1 MKTIK
6 PFNFSQEIHGV
17 QVKPLSESGMEV
29 KIRYNGLLVNSGASD
44 VSMHYGFGEPDSWRS
59 VDTANMERSTE
70 GFETSVSMAENQLN
84 FCFRDAVSN
93 WDNNNGLNWI
103 YRIS

>member
-1 MKTIK
+1 MKTIN
-6 PFNFSQEIHGV
+6 PFSFSQEIHGV
-17 QVKPLSESGMEV
+17 QVKPLSESGLEV
-29 KIRYNGLLVNSGASD
+29 KIRYNGLLVSSGASD
-44 VSMHYGFGEPDSWRS
+44 VLMHYGFGEPDSWRS
-59 VDTANMERSTE
+59 VGNADMERSAE
-70 GFETSVSMAENQLN
+70 GFETSVSMVENQLN